1 MATSLGGVRLVRGG
15 RGDEDRTSASGGATA
30 DTPPTRSRCTYQY
43 CMISLLGVNVQHQ
56 RSRHEV
62 RNTIRLAVVDVL
74 ATLPWSESSMPLLMV
89 GGLGLWDCA

>member
-1 MATSLGGVRLVRGG
+1 
-15 RGDEDRTSASGGATA
+15 
-30 DTPPTRSRCTYQY
+30 
-43 CMISLLGVNVQHQ
+43 MISLLGVNVQHQ

-89 GGLGLWDCA
+89 GVPGAVGLRVSPVGGVLLRSSGRRGGRDDGGDGAARRAGRAPGPG